1 MFVQFFFLL
10 RKRGLNISL
19 NEWMTLLE
27 ALQLGLH
34 NSSLSDFYYLC
45 RSILVHDEAD
55 FDKYDQA
62 FLEFF
67 KDIPFGEE
75 IPDEVMSWLN
85 KPLDDIPSLMDDLLA
100 MGFPE
105 EDIENLLNELK
116 ERIKEQDEEHNGG
129 GYWVGTRG
137 TSPFGNSGWHPNGIR
152 IDGESRHRTAMSV
165 AGERKFRDFR
175 KDSVIDSR
183 QFQLAFKTLRQL
195 SNQVITSEK
204 EFDID
209 GTIRATCDNG
219 GNLKIK
225 YKHPRKNA
233 VKLILLMDS
242 GGSMDYYSLLCS
254 TLFQAAVK
262 SNHFKELHT
271 FFFHNCIYDKLWKD
285 PKLMKDS
292 EIDTNWLL
300 DNFDGE
306 YRVLIVG
313 DAAMN
318 RAELLGRN
326 YNWLTGEY
334 TSISGYSWLEIFK
347 RHFPHLVWIN
357 PEPTPEYVSFWT
369 ETQVIISEL
378 ISMYQLT
385 ADGLELAMK
394 ELMVRKA

>member
-1 MFVQFFFLL
+1 MFVSFFFLL
-10 RKRGLNISL
+10 RKRGLKVSL

-27 ALQLGLH
+27 ALELGLH

-45 RSILVHDEAD
+45 RSIIVHHEAD

-67 KDIPFGEE
+67 KDVPFNGEIPSQVMDWLNRPMDNKEE
-75 IPDEVMSWLN
+75 II
-85 KPLDDIPSLMDDLLA
+85 KDLEA
-100 MGFPE
+100 IGYPA
-105 EDIENLLNELK
+105 EDIENLLKELEDRLK
-116 ERIKEQDEEHNGG
+116 EQKEERHGG

-152 IDGESRHRTAMSV
+152 IGGESRHRTAMSV

-175 KDSVIDSR
+175 KDSTMDTR

-195 SNQVITSEK
+195 SNQVITSER

-219 GNLKIK
+219 GNLKIR

-233 VKLILLMDS
+233 IKLLLLMDS
-242 GGSMDYYSLLCS
+242 GGSMDYYSVLCS

-271 FFFHNCIYDKLWKD
+271 YYFHNCIYDKLWKD
-285 PKLMKDS
+285 PSLNIES
-292 EIDTNWLL
+292 EVDTEWVL

-306 YRVLIVG
+306 YRVLMVG

-334 TSISGYSWLEIFK
+334 TSISGYSWLETFK
-347 RHFPHLVWIN
+347 RHFPHLVWLN
-357 PEPTPEYVSFWT
+357 PEQVPDFVSYWT

-378 ISMYQLT
+378 ISMHQLT
-385 ADGLELAMK
+385 TEGLESAMK
-394 ELMVRKA
+394 ELMIRKG